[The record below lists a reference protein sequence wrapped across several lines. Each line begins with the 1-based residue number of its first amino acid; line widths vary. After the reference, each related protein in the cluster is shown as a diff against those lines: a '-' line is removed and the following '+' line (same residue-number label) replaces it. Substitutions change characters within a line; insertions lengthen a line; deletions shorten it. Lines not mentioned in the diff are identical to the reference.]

1 MAQKYKQLHFVTL
14 QSLVNWSVAYL
25 IKNNTLT
32 STFPTVSIGTFLK
45 RNKTVIDVLDNVRY
59 KRVTIKTMGGGVFL
73 RDEQE
78 GKNIGTKKQFIVK
91 EGQFI
96 VSKIDARN
104 GAFGVV
110 PKVANNAIITGNFW
124 TFDVNLHYILPEYLA
139 LLTSTKEFMQ
149 FAEKAS
155 NGTTNRHYLQESLF
169 LSQKIPLPSLEEQKV
184 LIEEYNAV
192 INYSYTRFSEGLIK
206 AREAQTYLSNAIG
219 AQERFPNGVSGEFTA
234 FEIVP
239 YKKIQEWGTD
249 KILCSRVYQSSK
261 YDTKTLEGDSSLYDT
276 IMRGKSPAYDK
287 TSTQYMLNQKC
298 IRWNNIDTQYAK
310 TVSAN
315 WLQSVHKECLTQE
328 GDVLINSTGEGTI
341 GRASVVTKAHEGL
354 LYDSHVLLLRL
365 NKEKIDPRYFTLVFN
380 SRYGQEQVNNV
391 KSAKTTKQTE
401 LGIENLKKIQ
411 IPIPPLNTQR
421 EIVAKLYAMYEEI
434 ADLQNTIP
442 YQEKATKQ
450 FEQAI
455 FN

>member
-315 WLQSVHKECLTQE
+315 WLQSVNKECLTQE

-450 FEQAI
+450 FEQII
-455 FN
+455 FA

>member
-25 IKNNTLT
+25 IKINTRT
-32 STFPTVSIGTFLK
+32 STFPMVSIGTFLK

-249 KILCSRVYQSSK
+249 KILCSKVYQSSK

-315 WLQSVHKECLTQE
+315 WLQSVNKECLTQE

-450 FEQAI
+450 FEQII
-455 FN
+455 FA

>member
-315 WLQSVHKECLTQE
+315 WLQSVNKECLTQE

-434 ADLQNTIP
+434 ADLQNTTP
-442 YQEKATKQ
+442 YQVKAAKQ
-450 FEQAI
+450 FEQII
-455 FN
+455 FA

>member
-110 PKVANNAIITGNFW
+110 PKVVNNAIITGNFW

-169 LSQKIPLPSLEEQKV
+169 LSQKIPLPSLAEQNK
-184 LIEEYNAV
+184 IIAAYNATIAQAKQYSTQAKDIDKQIEKYLQDELEIETRDYTIEKQTDGFLHF
-192 INYSYTRFSEGLIK
+192 INYSTIDK
-206 AREAQTYLSNAIG
+206 
-219 AQERFPNGVSGEFTA
+219 
-234 FEIVP
+234 
-239 YKKIQEWGTD
+239 WGTD
-249 KILCSRVYQSSK
+249 FMVKNIQFSSSTKYKTKKICQLCNISSGG
-261 YDTKTLEGDSSLYDT
+261 TPN
-276 IMRGKSPAYDK
+276 RGRKEY
-287 TSTQYMLNQKC
+287 YGG
-298 IRWNNIDTQYAK
+298 NIPWIK
-310 TVSAN
+310 
-315 WLQSVHKECLTQE
+315 
-328 GDVLINSTGEGTI
+328 TGELKNEILTD
-341 GRASVVTKAHEGL
+341 TE
-354 LYDSHVLLLRL
+354 
-365 NKEKIDPRYFTLVFN
+365 EKITPLGMNN
-380 SRYGQEQVNNV
+380 S
-391 KSAKTTKQTE
+391 S
-401 LGIENLKKIQ
+401 
-411 IPIPPLNTQR
+411 
-421 EIVAKLYAMYEEI
+421 AKLYPKGSLVVAMYGATIGKTAKLGVDATTNQACAVLFDIDNKQIQTDFLWLYLQSQTDKLKAMAYGGAQPNINAGIVANYEI
-434 ADLQNTIP
+434 PLPPFDTQNEIVEHITRLRKKQKDLQRQSLTLR
-442 YQEKATKQ
+442 QQATEQ
-450 FEQAI
+450 FEQII
-455 FN
+455 FA

>member
-45 RNKTVIDVLDNVRY
+45 RNKTVIDVIDNIRY
-59 KRVTIKTMGGGVFL
+59 KRVTIKTMGGGVSL

-169 LSQKIPLPSLEEQKV
+169 LSQKIPLPSLEEQNK
-184 LIEEYNAV
+184 IIAAYNATIAQAEQYSV
-192 INYSYTRFSEGLIK
+192 QAKDIDKQIEKYLQDELEIETRDYTIEKQTDGFLHFINYSTIDK
-206 AREAQTYLSNAIG
+206 
-219 AQERFPNGVSGEFTA
+219 
-234 FEIVP
+234 
-239 YKKIQEWGTD
+239 WGTD
-249 KILCSRVYQSSK
+249 FMIKNIQSSSSTK
-261 YDTKTLEGDSSLYDT
+261 YKTKKICQLCNISSGGT
-276 IMRGKSPAYDK
+276 PNRGRKEY
-287 TSTQYMLNQKC
+287 YGG
-298 IRWNNIDTQYAK
+298 NIPWIK
-310 TVSAN
+310 
-315 WLQSVHKECLTQE
+315 
-328 GDVLINSTGEGTI
+328 TGELKNDILTD
-341 GRASVVTKAHEGL
+341 TE
-354 LYDSHVLLLRL
+354 
-365 NKEKIDPRYFTLVFN
+365 EKLTPLGMNN
-380 SRYGQEQVNNV
+380 S
-391 KSAKTTKQTE
+391 S
-401 LGIENLKKIQ
+401 
-411 IPIPPLNTQR
+411 
-421 EIVAKLYAMYEEI
+421 AKLYPKGSLIVAMYGATIGKTAKLGVDATTNQACAVLFDIDNKQIHTDYLWLYLQSQTDKLKAMAYGGAQPNINAGIVANYEI
-434 ADLQNTIP
+434 PLPPVDTQNEIVEHITRLRKKQKDLQRQSFTLR
-442 YQEKATKQ
+442 QQASEQ
-450 FEQAI
+450 FEQVI
-455 FN
+455 FE